1 MNVLIVD
8 DDMATVDV
16 ICKSVNWSALHIDKV
31 MTAYNIEKAKEMLA
45 DIPADIV
52 VCDIEMPMGNGT
64 ELLKWVRENDMSSEF
79 LFLTCHTE
87 FQYASVAIR
96 YQAAGYLVKPFRVEQ
111 VEAELLHLVQRI
123 MEKRKIEEE
132 SHYGKWMRNN
142 QEQLMNNFWRA
153 LTERELRAEPEFI
166 DREIKKRR
174 LPVLAD
180 QPVCLI
186 GVRVAR
192 EEQAKEALGE
202 NLLEFTLEKMVSEI
216 VDESVENTSVIKKI
230 VNEALFFLVIDWK
243 RTLEEVLMER
253 CHMLIKTGQDY
264 VGCCFTC
271 CIGTPCSM
279 EQLPDKAD
287 EVVNLLLRNVLESD
301 QVFREKRNGSEIP
314 FTIPN
319 TCPVCESPAVRREGE
334 AAVTSGFNTRL
345 LDLKQMENDLRNK
358 DRMKILN
365 TVKTVLG
372 KLSREKSVS
381 VETLLVIQQ
390 EILQLIYTNLYQ
402 NGIQAAELF
411 GDEVSRKIQRQ
422 SVRSVFDM
430 IKWVNYAIS
439 RTLEYEDEINR
450 SLSLADKIE
459 SYVKEHYKEDIS
471 RDTIADVFFLTPEYL
486 AKVYKRQ
493 TGHNL
498 KDYIIGY
505 RIEMAKQLLADDI
518 KSISDISA
526 EVGFDNFSYFSTVFK
541 KYTGITP
548 GEYRRSKKS

>member
-1 MNVLIVD
+1 MKRARNFIRG
-8 DDMATVDV
+8 
-16 ICKSVNWSALHIDKV
+16 KRGK
-31 MTAYNIEKAKEMLA
+31 
-45 DIPADIV
+45 
-52 VCDIEMPMGNGT
+52 
-64 ELLKWVRENDMSSEF
+64 
-79 LFLTCHTE
+79 TE
-87 FQYASVAIR
+87 F
-96 YQAAGYLVKPFRVEQ
+96 
-111 VEAELLHLVQRI
+111 ELCV
-123 MEKRKIEEE
+123 MD
-132 SHYGKWMRNN
+132 SFDY
-142 QEQLMNNFWRA
+142 F
-153 LTERELRAEPEFI
+153 F
-166 DREIKKRR
+166 
-174 LPVLAD
+174 
-180 QPVCLI
+180 
-186 GVRVAR
+186 
-192 EEQAKEALGE
+192 EQAKEALGE

-230 VNEALFFLVIDWK
+230 VNEALFFLVINWK

-301 QVFREKRNGSEIP
+301 QVF
-314 FTIPN
+314 
-319 TCPVCESPAVRREGE
+319 REGE

-486 AKVYKRQ
+486 AKVQKWVL
-493 TGHNL
+493 TIFL
-498 KDYIIGY
+498 IF
-505 RIEMAKQLLADDI
+505 LLYL
-518 KSISDISA
+518 KSIPGSHRENIADQKILKSK
-526 EVGFDNFSYFSTVFK
+526 NITYFLK
-541 KYTGITP
+541 KYIMDSFIIKP
-548 GEYRRSKKS
+548 RKAK

>member
-1 MNVLIVD
+1 MIN
-8 DDMATVDV
+8 
-16 ICKSVNWSALHIDKV
+16 
-31 MTAYNIEKAKEMLA
+31 
-45 DIPADIV
+45 
-52 VCDIEMPMGNGT
+52 
-64 ELLKWVRENDMSSEF
+64 
-79 LFLTCHTE
+79 
-87 FQYASVAIR
+87 
-96 YQAAGYLVKPFRVEQ
+96 
-111 VEAELLHLVQRI
+111 
-123 MEKRKIEEE
+123 
-132 SHYGKWMRNN
+132 
-142 QEQLMNNFWRA
+142 
-153 LTERELRAEPEFI
+153 
-166 DREIKKRR
+166 
-174 LPVLAD
+174 
-180 QPVCLI
+180 
-186 GVRVAR
+186 
-192 EEQAKEALGE
+192 
-202 NLLEFTLEKMVSEI
+202 
-216 VDESVENTSVIKKI
+216 
-230 VNEALFFLVIDWK
+230 WK

-301 QVFREKRNGSEIP
+301 QVF
-314 FTIPN
+314 
-319 TCPVCESPAVRREGE
+319 REGE

-498 KDYIIGY
+498 KD
-505 RIEMAKQLLADDI
+505 
-518 KSISDISA
+518 ISSVIALKWQSS
-526 EVGFDNFSYFSTVFK
+526 FWLM
-541 KYTGITP
+541 I
-548 GEYRRSKKS
+548 

>member
-1 MNVLIVD
+1 
-8 DDMATVDV
+8 
-16 ICKSVNWSALHIDKV
+16 
-31 MTAYNIEKAKEMLA
+31 
-45 DIPADIV
+45 
-52 VCDIEMPMGNGT
+52 
-64 ELLKWVRENDMSSEF
+64 
-79 LFLTCHTE
+79 
-87 FQYASVAIR
+87 
-96 YQAAGYLVKPFRVEQ
+96 
-111 VEAELLHLVQRI
+111 
-123 MEKRKIEEE
+123 
-132 SHYGKWMRNN
+132 
-142 QEQLMNNFWRA
+142 
-153 LTERELRAEPEFI
+153 
-166 DREIKKRR
+166 
-174 LPVLAD
+174 
-180 QPVCLI
+180 
-186 GVRVAR
+186 
-192 EEQAKEALGE
+192 
-202 NLLEFTLEKMVSEI
+202 
-216 VDESVENTSVIKKI
+216 
-230 VNEALFFLVIDWK
+230 
-243 RTLEEVLMER
+243 
-253 CHMLIKTGQDY
+253 
-264 VGCCFTC
+264 
-271 CIGTPCSM
+271 M

-301 QVFREKRNGSEIP
+301 QVF
-314 FTIPN
+314 
-319 TCPVCESPAVRREGE
+319 REGE

-390 EILQLIYTNLYQ
+390 EILQLTIPIIYQ

-498 KDYIIGY
+498 KDFMIIGS

>member
-31 MTAYNIEKAKEMLA
+31 MTAYNIEKAKEILA
-45 DIPADIV
+45 DTPADIV

-64 ELLKWVRENDMSSEF
+64 ELLKWIRENDMSSEF

-111 VEAELLHLVQRI
+111 VEAELLRLVQRI

-301 QVFREKRNGSEIP
+301 QVFRE
-314 FTIPN
+314 
-319 TCPVCESPAVRREGE
+319 GE

-372 KLSREKSVS
+372 KLS
-381 VETLLVIQQ
+381 
-390 EILQLIYTNLYQ
+390 
-402 NGIQAAELF
+402 
-411 GDEVSRKIQRQ
+411 
-422 SVRSVFDM
+422 
-430 IKWVNYAIS
+430 
-439 RTLEYEDEINR
+439 
-450 SLSLADKIE
+450 
-459 SYVKEHYKEDIS
+459 VK
-471 RDTIADVFFLTPEYL
+471 RA
-486 AKVYKRQ
+486 
-493 TGHNL
+493 
-498 KDYIIGY
+498 Y
-505 RIEMAKQLLADDI
+505 R
-518 KSISDISA
+518 
-526 EVGFDNFSYFSTVFK
+526 
-541 KYTGITP
+541 
-548 GEYRRSKKS
+548 

>member
-1 MNVLIVD
+1 
-8 DDMATVDV
+8 
-16 ICKSVNWSALHIDKV
+16 
-31 MTAYNIEKAKEMLA
+31 
-45 DIPADIV
+45 
-52 VCDIEMPMGNGT
+52 
-64 ELLKWVRENDMSSEF
+64 
-79 LFLTCHTE
+79 
-87 FQYASVAIR
+87 
-96 YQAAGYLVKPFRVEQ
+96 
-111 VEAELLHLVQRI
+111 
-123 MEKRKIEEE
+123 
-132 SHYGKWMRNN
+132 
-142 QEQLMNNFWRA
+142 
-153 LTERELRAEPEFI
+153 
-166 DREIKKRR
+166 
-174 LPVLAD
+174 
-180 QPVCLI
+180 
-186 GVRVAR
+186 
-192 EEQAKEALGE
+192 
-202 NLLEFTLEKMVSEI
+202 
-216 VDESVENTSVIKKI
+216 
-230 VNEALFFLVIDWK
+230 
-243 RTLEEVLMER
+243 
-253 CHMLIKTGQDY
+253 
-264 VGCCFTC
+264 
-271 CIGTPCSM
+271 M

-301 QVFREKRNGSEIP
+301 QVF
-314 FTIPN
+314 
-319 TCPVCESPAVRREGE
+319 REGE

-526 EVGFDNFSYFSTVFK
+526 EVRQGRNGARDHPRGNHGHCHCPEDGSRRAVQRRGFPEGSQRGRFQRIHLLAVRAGRCRRAGPLYEVRGLSL
-541 KYTGITP
+541 P
-548 GEYRRSKKS
+548 GDLRILKGRHRAQLCSHLLCPVRCTDHR